1 MRILYIM
8 PAFYPSIK
16 FGGPVKNIYELCVR
30 QVEAGHNIAV
40 YTTDLYLDDGVVW
53 DEETT
58 LDGLRVTYFKN
69 NFLLKKLNPRY
80 FYSKKY
86 ATQLKKTIK
95 DFNLVSIHD
104 SRSIMNYMAAR
115 SCVKKNIP
123 YVIKTHG
130 TLNYYNKKVLFKKI
144 FDFFFTGFI
153 LKNAA
158 KILLLTSKEK
168 EDFRKFNLPDEKF
181 IVLPNGIDTSN
192 YTNPPSK
199 GAFRKKHGI
208 RKKDKIILFL
218 SRINERKGLHDL
230 IESFEKLDIPD
241 VLLVIVGDFE
251 GCSKKYQKRI
261 EDKIRKNDRIVHVG
275 FLDEEGIKTAFWDSD
290 LFVLP
295 ARNEPFGIVYLE
307 AMACGCPILTYSD
320 AGLAEEFRRFKSA
333 HLIKEK
339 DELTPA
345 LAKLLTDLNSRVK
358 LIEGGKVMVRDY
370 SWNPV
375 LEVYESLF
383 QSLVIGKDD

>member
-8 PAFYPSIK
+8 PAFHPSIK
-16 FGGPVKNIYELCVR
+16 FGGPVKNIFELCKL
-30 QVEAGHNIAV
+30 QVNAGHEV
-40 YTTDLYLDDGVVW
+40 TVFTTDLYLDDSIPRN
-53 DEETT
+53 EEID

-69 NFLLKKLNPRY
+69 NFLLKKINSRY
-80 FYSKKY
+80 FYSKKFNS
-86 ATQLKKTIK
+86 QLKKTIN
-95 DFNLVSIHD
+95 DFDLVSIHD
-104 SRSIMNYMAAR
+104 SRSIMNYIAAWV
-115 SCVKKNIP
+115 CTKNNIP
-123 YVIKTHG
+123 YTIKTHG
-130 TLNYYNKKVLFKKI
+130 TLNYYNNKVLFKKV
-144 FDFFFTGFI
+144 FDLLFTGFI

-158 KILLLTSKEK
+158 KIFLLTEKEK

-181 IVLPNGIDTSN
+181 AILPNGIIISN
-192 YTNPPSK
+192 YAKPPSK
-199 GAFRKKHGI
+199 GTFRKKHGI
-208 RKKDKIILFL
+208 RKQEKVILFL

-230 IESFEKLDIPD
+230 IEAFEKLNLSNTI
-241 VLLVIVGDFE
+241 LVIAGDFE

-261 EDKIRKNDRIVHVG
+261 EDKIRKNDRIVYVG
-275 FLDEEGIKTAFWDSD
+275 LLDEDGTKTAFWESD

-307 AMACGCPILTYSD
+307 AMACGCPLLTYSN

-333 HLIKEK
+333 HLIMEK

-345 LAKLLTDLNSRVK
+345 ITQLLSDLNARVK

-370 SWNPV
+370 LWEHV
-375 LEVYESLF
+375 FEGYESLF